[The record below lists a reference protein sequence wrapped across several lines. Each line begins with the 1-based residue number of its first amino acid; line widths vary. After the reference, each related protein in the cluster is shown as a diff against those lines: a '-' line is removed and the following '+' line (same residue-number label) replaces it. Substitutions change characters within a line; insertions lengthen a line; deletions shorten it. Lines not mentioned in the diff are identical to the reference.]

1 MGKLLP
7 TILDTKY
14 ENILAQENAV
24 AKAVARSVIGQN
36 PVTAWDVLIPIVFVF
51 NVLKFKRAREIFTLN
66 FLFTKKL
73 ALQGAFDMIKTGQS
87 REDALAQIRNRTSE
101 ILASDKKGIYSIKI
115 RQKQM
120 REVELLLDHYYRL
133 LNADGKDYR
142 SMVRTCLP
150 DSEGFCCL
158 REAARG
164 DRKGSQ
170 SRCQS
175 DRQDAVGPR
184 HHNKDGRGNSSVQG
198 SRGGKHFPIHE
209 RMRRWKKSRFRQK
222 YVQARK
228 DGSLGEL
235 WGRTFYRQTR
245 AIPWH

>member
-51 NVLKFKRAREIFTLN
+51 NVLKFKRAREIFALN

-73 ALQGAFDMIKTGQS
+73 ALQGVFDMIKTGQS

-133 LNADGKDYR
+133 LNAEGKDYGA
-142 SMVRTCLP
+142 MVKHAYRT
-150 DSEGFCCL
+150 
-158 REAARG
+158 
-164 DRKGSQ
+164 
-170 SRCQS
+170 
-175 DRQDAVGPR
+175 RQDFVAFVKELEGIEKEVNRAASQTVKTPSAPDIIIKMEEATAR
-184 HHNKDGRGNSSVQG
+184 LRAAEAENI
-198 SRGGKHFPIHE
+198 FPSTNE
-209 RMRRWKKSRFRQK
+209 
-222 YVQARK
+222 
-228 DGSLGEL
+228 
-235 WGRTFYRQTR
+235 
-245 AIPWH
+245 

>member
-36 PVTAWDVLIPIVFVF
+36 SVTAWDVLVPIVFVF

-73 ALQGAFDMIKTGQS
+73 ALQGAFDMVKKGQN
-87 REDALAQIRNRTSE
+87 REDALSQIRDQTSQ

-133 LNADGKDYR
+133 LNAEGKDYGA
-142 SMVRTCLP
+142 MVKHAYRT
-150 DSEGFCCL
+150 
-158 REAARG
+158 
-164 DRKGSQ
+164 
-170 SRCQS
+170 
-175 DRQDAVGPR
+175 RQDFVAFVKELEGIEKEVNRAASQTVKTPSAPDIII
-184 HHNKDGRGNSSVQG
+184 KM
-198 SRGGKHFPIHE
+198 E
-209 RMRRWKKSRFRQK
+209 EATARFRAAE
-222 YVQARK
+222 VENIFPPTN
-228 DGSLGEL
+228 G
-235 WGRTFYRQTR
+235 
-245 AIPWH
+245 

>member
-14 ENILAQENAV
+14 ENILAQENTV

-51 NVLKFKRAREIFTLN
+51 NMLKFKRAREIFALN

-133 LNADGKDYR
+133 FNADGKDYS
-142 SMVRTCLP
+142 SMVRNAYLT
-150 DSEGFCCL
+150 
-158 REAARG
+158 
-164 DRKGSQ
+164 RKGYIAFVNQLEGIEKEVNLAASQ
-170 SRCQS
+170 TVKTASAPDIIIKMEEATARL
-175 DRQDAVGPR
+175 RAAEAE
-184 HHNKDGRGNSSVQG
+184 NI
-198 SRGGKHFPIHE
+198 FPSTNE
-209 RMRRWKKSRFRQK
+209 
-222 YVQARK
+222 
-228 DGSLGEL
+228 
-235 WGRTFYRQTR
+235 
-245 AIPWH
+245 

>member
-36 PVTAWDVLIPIVFVF
+36 PVTAWDVLIPIVFIF
-51 NVLKFKRAREIFTLN
+51 NVLKFKRAREIFSLN

-120 REVELLLDHYYRL
+120 REVELLLDHYSRL
-133 LNADGKDYR
+133 LNADGKDYS
-142 SMVRTCLP
+142 SMVRNAYLTRNGYVAFAKQLEGIEKEVNRVASQTVKTASAP
-150 DSEGFCCL
+150 DIIIKMEETTARL
-158 REAARG
+158 RAAEAE
-164 DRKGSQ
+164 
-170 SRCQS
+170 
-175 DRQDAVGPR
+175 
-184 HHNKDGRGNSSVQG
+184 NI
-198 SRGGKHFPIHE
+198 FPPTNE
-209 RMRRWKKSRFRQK
+209 
-222 YVQARK
+222 
-228 DGSLGEL
+228 
-235 WGRTFYRQTR
+235 
-245 AIPWH
+245 